1 MTSDFKI
8 FFQGRVKTLIINH
21 FTVNSLLLTSHR
33 STLSIVLK
41 VKEPTVAVRLRLV
54 TLDGNWATINSCSTG
69 LAEKSRFGEIVIS
82 SRPFCTDAFAL
93 NS

>member
-1 MTSDFKI
+1 MDQKLVTDLDFG
-8 FFQGRVKTLIINH
+8 FFFLVRVETLNM
-21 FTVNSLLLTSHR
+21 LLTSHR

-82 SRPFCTDAFAL
+82 SRPF
-93 NS
+93 

>member
-1 MTSDFKI
+1 LVEVTIEPFKFGGAVLPWTSLPI
-8 FFQGRVKTLIINH
+8 
-21 FTVNSLLLTSHR
+21 SHR

-82 SRPFCTDAFAL
+82 SRPF
-93 NS
+93 

>member
-1 MTSDFKI
+1 MVKITNLDF
-8 FFQGRVKTLIINH
+8 FPVRVKTLNM
-21 FTVNSLLLTSHR
+21 LLTSHR

-82 SRPFCTDAFAL
+82 SRPF
-93 NS
+93 